1 MNAIEIV
8 SGEGTEGTRETYAG
22 KRTARAINARLRKER
37 CNGDRWAF
45 ALLDGFRYTN
55 VSDVLLRIHGCVDIA
70 E

>member
-8 SGEGTEGTRETYAG
+8 SGEGAGEGTRETYTG

-45 ALLDGFRYTN
+45 VLLDGIKY
-55 VSDVLLRIHGCVDIA
+55 SKVLDASLAIRGCV
-70 E
+70 